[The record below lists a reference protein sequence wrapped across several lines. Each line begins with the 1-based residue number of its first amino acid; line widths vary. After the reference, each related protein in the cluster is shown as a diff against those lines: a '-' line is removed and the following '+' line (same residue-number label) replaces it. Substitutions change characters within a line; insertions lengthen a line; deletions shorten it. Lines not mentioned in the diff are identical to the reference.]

1 MVQTWQ
7 SGSGGTHTCP
17 HCGAVYEV
25 RVEHRAARDQDDA
38 YCEVCG
44 ELMAEW
50 NDTEVPAFKLVHRP
64 EQPPSDEDN
73 PE

>member
-7 SGSGGTHTCP
+7 SGSGGTHICP
-17 HCGAVYEV
+17 HCGAAYEV
-25 RVEHRAARDQDDA
+25 RVEHRPARDQGDA

-50 NDTEVPAFKLVHRP
+50 NDTEVPAFKLVHKP
-64 EQPPSDEDN
+64 EHPPSDEDN

>member
-1 MVQTWQ
+1 MVQTWH

-25 RVEHRAARDQDDA
+25 MIHHVPTRDQEDA
-38 YCEVCG
+38 YCDVCG
-44 ELMAEW
+44 EVMAEW
-50 NDTEVPAFKLVHRP
+50 NDTAIPAFKLIQKP
-64 EQPPSDEDN
+64 EHPPSDEDN

>member
-1 MVQTWQ
+1 MVQTWNPDR
-7 SGSGGTHTCP
+7 GETHSCP

-25 RVEHRAARDQDDA
+25 AIQRLPTREKGDT
-38 YCEVCG
+38 YCDVCG

-50 NDTEVPAFKLVHRP
+50 NDTAVPAFKLVQKP
-64 EQPPSDEDN
+64 EHPPSDEDN